1 MITASDS
8 FTTIDLGVY
17 YAILPSDGR
26 VQQRYQEAG
35 ITSTVVPP
43 GFAYNSGSNPE
54 FLTVDQLRAFIRE
67 HVDPAF
73 VPA

>member
-1 MITASDS
+1 
-8 FTTIDLGVY
+8 
-17 YAILPSDGR
+17 
-26 VQQRYQEAG
+26 VQQRYQKAG
-35 ITSTVVPP
+35 ITSAAVPP